1 MLEEEAEDIFLM
13 QEEVEERAHIHQ
25 QLEEHSPEAFH
36 NWEVDGRAL
45 GEVVNISFW
54 LEVEEVV
61 VVVDISSELLELV
74 GVMAQILL

>member
-1 MLEEEAEDIFLM
+1 VVEYIFFELEEEV
-13 QEEVEERAHIHQ
+13 VEMAHIHQ
-25 QLEEHSPEAFH
+25 QWVEHSPEAFH

-54 LEVEEVV
+54 TEVEEEV